1 MNWSPSQYLLFAD
14 HRLRPGLELL
24 ARIPDIDPGVVFDL
38 GCGPGNLTREIS
50 NRWPKARIVGVDSSP
65 EMIARAAADHPF
77 LEFEHADIETW
88 TPEHEVD
95 LIFSNATLHWLDHHG
110 RLFPRLF
117 DFLRPGGVLAVQMPN
132 NWSAPTH
139 TVPREVLADERWSE
153 EQRHL
158 LPIDRVDDPAEYRRW
173 LIDAAESIDIW
184 QTTYY
189 QELTGA
195 DPVWEWTTGSLLRPV
210 LAALEGDELLTF
222 SESVKTGYR
231 GAYPPDHTGTV
242 LLAFQRLF
250 LIATRKS
257 LDSDVSSA

>member
-1 MNWSPSQYLLFAD
+1 MRWSPSQYLRFSD

-38 GCGPGNLTREIS
+38 GCGPGNLTREIAT
-50 NRWPKARIVGVDSSP
+50 RWPEARVVGVDSSV
-65 EMIARAAADHPF
+65 EMISKAKQDFPGI
-77 LEFEHADIETW
+77 EFELGDIETW

-95 LIFSNATLHWLDHHG
+95 LIFSNATLHWLEHHG

-139 TVPREVLADERWSE
+139 TVPKEILADARWSE
-153 EQRHL
+153 EVRHL
-158 LPIDRVDDPAEYRRW
+158 LPIDRVDEPGEYRRW
-173 LIDAAESIDIW
+173 LIDAASSFDIW

-189 QELTGA
+189 QELGGE

-210 LAALEGDELLTF
+210 LAALDPTDREAFTEA
-222 SESVKTGYR
+222 VKAGYR
-231 GAYPPDHTGTV
+231 NAYPSDHTGTV
-242 LLAFQRLF
+242 LLPFRRLF
-250 LIATRKS
+250 LIAVRKAA
-257 LDSDVSSA
+257 V

>member
-1 MNWSPSQYLLFAD
+1 MKWSPGQYLRFAD

-38 GCGPGNLTREIS
+38 GCGPGNLTTEIAT
-50 NRWPKARIVGVDSSP
+50 RWPEARIVGVDSSVEMVTRAETDYP
-65 EMIARAAADHPF
+65 E
-77 LEFEHADIETW
+77 LEFEVGDIATR

-139 TVPREVLADERWSE
+139 TVPKEILGDSRWSDE
-153 EQRHL
+153 VRHR
-158 LPIDRVDDPAEYRRW
+158 LPIDRVDEPGEYRRW
-173 LIDAAESIDIW
+173 LIDAASSFDIW

-189 QELTGA
+189 QELSGE

-210 LAALEGDELLTF
+210 LAALEG
-222 SESVKTGYR
+222 SEVEEFAAAVKAGYR
-231 GAYPPDHTGTV
+231 DAYPQDHTGTV
-242 LLAFQRLF
+242 LLPFRRLF
-250 LIATRKS
+250 LIAVRKTS
-257 LDSDVSSA
+257 E

>member
-1 MNWSPSQYLLFAD
+1 MTWSPEKYLRFAD

-38 GCGPGNLTREIS
+38 GCGPGNLTREIAA
-50 NRWPKARIVGVDSSP
+50 RWPQARVVGVDSSI
-65 EMIARAAADHPF
+65 EMITKARADVPNV
-77 LEFEHADIETW
+77 EFERGDIETW

-95 LIFSNATLHWLDHHG
+95 VIFSNATLHWLDHHG

-139 TVPREVLADERWSE
+139 TVPKDVLAESRWSADV
-153 EQRHL
+153 RHL
-158 LPIDRVDDPAEYRRW
+158 LPIDRVDEPGEYRRW
-173 LIDAAESIDIW
+173 LIDAASSFDIW

-189 QELTGA
+189 QELTGE

-210 LAALEGDELLTF
+210 LAALDGTDLDDFTAA
-222 SESVKTGYR
+222 VKAGYR
-231 GAYPPDHTGTV
+231 SAYPPDHTGTV
-242 LLAFQRLF
+242 LLPFRRLF
-250 LIATRKS
+250 LIAVRKTS
-257 LDSDVSSA
+257 G

>member
-1 MNWSPSQYLLFAD
+1 MKWSPGQYLRFAD

-38 GCGPGNLTREIS
+38 GCGPGNLTTEIGR
-50 NRWPKARIVGVDSSP
+50 RWPEARVTGVDSSV
-65 EMIARAAADHPF
+65 EMISKAETDFPDI
-77 LEFEHADIETW
+77 EFEVADIETW

-139 TVPREVLADERWSE
+139 TVPKDILADSRWPE
-153 EQRHL
+153 EVRHL
-158 LPIDRVDDPAEYRRW
+158 LPIDRVDEPGEYRRW
-173 LIDAAESIDIW
+173 LIDAASSFDIW

-189 QELTGA
+189 QELTGE

-210 LAALEGDELLTF
+210 LAALGGRDLEEFTAEVKAGYGD
-222 SESVKTGYR
+222 
-231 GAYPPDHTGTV
+231 AYPADHTGTV
-242 LLAFQRLF
+242 LLPFRRLF
-250 LIATRKS
+250 LIAVRTTS
-257 LDSDVSSA
+257 E

>member
-1 MNWSPSQYLLFAD
+1 MTWSPSQYLLFAG

-38 GCGPGNLTREIS
+38 GCGPGNLTSEIS
-50 NRWPKARIVGVDSSP
+50 KRWPSARIVGVDSSRD
-65 EMIARAAADHPF
+65 MIDRASTDHPDI
-77 LEFEHADIETW
+77 EFEQADIETW

-139 TVPREVLADERWSE
+139 MVPRDVLADVRWTE
-153 EQRHL
+153 EQQHL
-158 LPIDRVDDPAEYRRW
+158 LPIDRVDAPGEYRRW

-184 QTTYY
+184 QTIYY

-210 LAALEGDELLTF
+210 LAALEGEDRAAFAEA
-222 SESVKTGYR
+222 VKAGYR
-231 GAYPPDHTGTV
+231 EAYPPDHTGTV
-242 LLAFQRLF
+242 LLPFRRLF
-250 LIATRKS
+250 LIATRTTHGS
-257 LDSDVSSA
+257 LSPG

>member
-1 MNWSPSQYLLFAD
+1 MRWSPDQYLRFAD

-38 GCGPGNLTREIS
+38 GCGTGNLTREIGM
-50 NRWPKARIVGVDSSP
+50 RWPEARVVGVDSSV
-65 EMIARAAADHPF
+65 EMISKAEAEFPDI
-77 LEFEHADIETW
+77 EFEVGDIETW

-117 DFLRPGGVLAVQMPN
+117 DFLRPGGLLAVQMPN

-139 TVPREVLADERWSE
+139 TVPKDVLADARWTE
-153 EQRHL
+153 EVRHL
-158 LPIDRVDDPAEYRRW
+158 LPIDRVDEPGEYRRW
-173 LIDAAESIDIW
+173 LIDAASSFDIW

-189 QELTGA
+189 QELTGD

-210 LAALEGDELLTF
+210 LAALEAGDLADFTAA
-222 SESVKTGYR
+222 VKGGYR
-231 GAYPPDHTGTV
+231 NAYPPDHTGTV
-242 LLAFQRLF
+242 LLPFRRLF
-250 LIATRKS
+250 LIAVRKM
-257 LDSDVSSA
+257 LE